1 VINNVAKFYD
11 NIHNQTT
18 KDIKAF
24 KLIAYYHK
32 YFDLL
37 ISK

>member
-1 VINNVAKFYD
+1 VINNIAKFYD
-11 NIHNQTT
+11 NIHNQT

-24 KLIAYYHK
+24 KLVAYYHK

-37 ISK
+37 ICK